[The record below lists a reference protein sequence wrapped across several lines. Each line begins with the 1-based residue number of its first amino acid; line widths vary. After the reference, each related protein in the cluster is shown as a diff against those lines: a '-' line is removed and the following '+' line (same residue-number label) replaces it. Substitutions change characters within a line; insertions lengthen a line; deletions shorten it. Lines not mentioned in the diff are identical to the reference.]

1 MNVLRFASIRLP
13 VLLML
18 GALASCGGLRSDE
31 PPSQVYVLRSSAVHR
46 SGESADGALGA
57 IRVARPQAFP
67 GLESERIVLVQ
78 KDHRM
83 NHFAASRWADDL
95 PDVVEA
101 LVLETLRASGDWSSV
116 FDSRSPFS
124 GNYLLQITIRRFE
137 ADYTQSSDTPTV
149 HVSLI
154 CSVGRRSDREV
165 LATFD
170 AEGSA
175 IAAANRLSSVV
186 AAFEQAANAAT
197 AVIAERTRE
206 AVRRSTGPSTP

>member
-1 MNVLRFASIRLP
+1 
-13 VLLML
+13 
-18 GALASCGGLRSDE
+18 
-31 PPSQVYVLRSSAVHR
+31 
-46 SGESADGALGA
+46 
-57 IRVARPQAFP
+57 
-67 GLESERIVLVQ
+67 
-78 KDHRM
+78 
-83 NHFAASRWADDL
+83 
-95 PDVVEA
+95 
-101 LVLETLRASGDWSSV
+101 
-116 FDSRSPFS
+116 
-124 GNYLLQITIRRFE
+124 
-137 ADYTQSSDTPTV
+137 V